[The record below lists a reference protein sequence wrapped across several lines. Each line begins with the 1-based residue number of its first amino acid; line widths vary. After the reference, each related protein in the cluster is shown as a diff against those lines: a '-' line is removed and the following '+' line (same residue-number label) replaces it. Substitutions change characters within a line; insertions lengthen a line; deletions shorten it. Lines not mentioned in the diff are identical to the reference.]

1 MRKCRFSYCF
11 SSLPAFFHFDKS
23 RLSLRVNELFFI
35 FAPEKII
42 TDMKYPIGTQ
52 TFSKIIEEGMVYVDK
67 TDLVYNLAQKNICFL
82 CRPRR
87 FGKSL
92 LISTLE
98 SYFKGEKELFRGL
111 EMEKL
116 EKDWVQYP
124 VFRLDFANG
133 NFGKK
138 EGLTNFIDDSLNYW
152 EMQYCKTT
160 DTDERGKRFLYL
172 LKKAHETT
180 GQKCV
185 VLIDEYDKPLLDVLM
200 EPMEQ
205 ENRSVLKEFYG
216 TFKSADE
223 HLRFVLLTGVTK
235 FSQVSVFSGF
245 NQPEDI
251 SMKSEFDALCG
262 ITEDELVS
270 YFDEEIAAMAEKRKC
285 SKEEMYIRLKK
296 QYDGYHFSEEMTGIF
311 NPFSV
316 LNALNDKKLDNYWF
330 ASGTPTYLMRL
341 LDRKKTNMQEM
352 VSKQYGRSYF
362 MDYKADTED
371 PLAMIYQSGY
381 LTIKGYNEKRQQYRL
396 DFPNNEVRSGFVA
409 LLANNYC
416 DSRNDPQNLV
426 LDINDMLDECRL
438 DDMREALS
446 GFFASIPY
454 NANYQERAW
463 SYESHYHYTLYLIF
477 RLLSCYTTLTEKENS
492 RGRADIIV
500 ETADYV
506 YVFEFKLDGTAAEAL
521 KQIDDKGY
529 AEPYAADS
537 RKLFKVGV
545 GFSSEKRNIAEWAM
559 A

>member
-1 MRKCRFSYCF
+1 M
-11 SSLPAFFHFDKS
+11 
-23 RLSLRVNELFFI
+23 
-35 FAPEKII
+35 
-42 TDMKYPIGTQ
+42 
-52 TFSKIIEEGMVYVDK
+52 
-67 TDLVYNLAQKNICFL
+67 
-82 CRPRR
+82 
-87 FGKSL
+87 
-92 LISTLE
+92 
-98 SYFKGEKELFRGL
+98 
-111 EMEKL
+111 
-116 EKDWVQYP
+116 EKDWKQYP
-124 VFRLDFANG
+124 VFRIDFAQG
-133 NFGKK
+133 GFEDT
-138 EGLTNFIDDSLNYW
+138 EGLKETISSYLNCW
-152 EMQYCKTT
+152 EELYGIENKY
-160 DTDERGKRFLYL
+160 EKPGLRFAKILSE
-172 LKKAHETT
+172 AHAKT
-180 GQKCV
+180 GQKAV

-205 ENRSVLKEFYG
+205 ENRAVLKEFYG

-262 ITEDELVS
+262 ITNDELVS
-270 YFDEEIAAMAEKRKC
+270 YFDGEIAAMSEKRKC

-296 QYDGYHFSEEMTGIF
+296 QYDGYHFTEEMTDIF

-330 ASGTPTYLMRL
+330 ASGTPTYLIKL
-341 LDRKKTNMQEM
+341 IDRGKTDMQEM
-352 VSKQYGRSYF
+352 VSHQYAKGYF
-362 MDYKADTED
+362 MAYKADVED

-381 LTIKGYNEKRQQYRL
+381 LTIKGYDETREQYKL
-396 DFPNNEVRSGFVA
+396 DFPNNEVRNGFVT
-409 LLANNYC
+409 LLANDYC
-416 DSRNDPQNLV
+416 GRRNDPKNLV
-426 LDINDMLDECRL
+426 LDINEMLDECRL

-506 YVFEFKLDGTAAEAL
+506 YIFEFKLDGTAAEAL

-529 AEPYAADS
+529 AEPYAADK
-537 RKLFKVGV
+537 RKLFRIGV
-545 GFSSEKRNIAEWAM
+545 SFSSEKRNITEWVVA
-559 A
+559 

>member
-1 MRKCRFSYCF
+1 
-11 SSLPAFFHFDKS
+11 
-23 RLSLRVNELFFI
+23 
-35 FAPEKII
+35 
-42 TDMKYPIGTQ
+42 MKYPIGTQ
-52 TFSKIIEEGMVYVDK
+52 TFKTLIEEGMVYVDK
-67 TDLVYNLAQKNICFL
+67 TDLVYNLAQKRICFL

-92 LISTLE
+92 LISTLD
-98 SYFKGEKELFRGL
+98 SYFKGEKELFKGL
-111 EMEKL
+111 KIEAL
-116 EKDWVQYP
+116 EKEWKQYP
-124 VFRLDFANG
+124 VFRIDFSQGGYEIEDNLS
-133 NFGKK
+133 K
-138 EGLTNFIDDSLNYW
+138 ELNKYLTRWERQLGIEKQIDKLGS
-152 EMQYCKTT
+152 
-160 DTDERGKRFLYL
+160 RFSDIIAE
-172 LKKAHETT
+172 AHRQT
-180 GQKCV
+180 GQKAV

-200 EPMEQ
+200 DPME
-205 ENRSVLKEFYG
+205 EKNRAVLKEFYG
-216 TFKSADE
+216 TFKAADE

-251 SMKSEFDALCG
+251 SMDSEFDALCG
-262 ITEDELVS
+262 ITKDELVS
-270 YFDEEIAAMAEKRKC
+270 YFDDEIAAMADEMKC
-285 SKEEMYIRLKK
+285 TKKEMYRYLKI
-296 QYDGYHFSEEMTGIF
+296 QYDGYHFSERMIDVF

-316 LNALNDKKLDNYWF
+316 LNAMSKKKLDDYWF

-341 LDRKKTNMQEM
+341 LDRKKTDMQEM
-352 VSKQYGRSYF
+352 VSKQYGKSYF

-381 LTIKGYNEKRQQYRL
+381 LTIKGYNEKRQQYQL
-396 DFPNNEVRSGFVA
+396 EFPNNEVRSGFVA
-409 LLANNYC
+409 LLANDYC

-454 NANYQERAW
+454 NANYQDRAW

-500 ETADYV
+500 ETDNYV
-506 YVFEFKLDGTAAEAL
+506 YIFEFKLDGTAAEAL

-537 RKLFKVGV
+537 RQLFKVGV
-545 GFSSEKRNIAEWAM
+545 GFSSEKRNIAEWVVA
-559 A
+559 